1 MADHEPWLSPFISGA
16 LGEYLE
22 YLHKG
27 DSMVGWKSEV
37 KGKTTQI
44 SRKETFE
51 GNLRTIECPSSSQI
65 KLTDGK
71 HHVQAVFWKSVQ
83 DGLARSGVQIPH
95 LTDSAAILRVVDPI
109 VIVDCSYGTP
119 ELRLSIPKCEVVSR
133 KRARAL
139 SLSEGSLITKET
151 DLKQKLLKLLQPS
164 STRRHMGTPSGS
176 PNGSIRS
183 QAAYSQGNASDSEDH
198 LSQLPFQTQIDADFR
213 YQQPKKSAFTAGP
226 RDRDPLFSLLKQRG
240 QHATALRDTQPKAE
254 PFPALHA
261 DAPVATQSNDIDS
274 GFSTRSA
281 DKESAAS
288 IRSTDISQVLAEPV
302 SLNAFPL
309 NMQVGQ
315 DNQTTY
321 GESKTKGLRHATVAN
336 QPVKKSPVLE
346 TVALS
351 RPKAITTA
359 QLPPGMVRHF
369 RRWREEAR
377 SGRYVPRYVQRIP
390 KEQELLLESDD
401 SWQPPLVGRTL
412 RPGQVP
418 LALTERLCELADRG
432 FSAPRVSGLPSEESG
447 DEPDLPGPFTA
458 RHEEGPPLHAPKQ
471 ESNDSEEPEPS
482 IEWSS
487 SPPTQDR
494 RRYLPVDSP
503 PLFARQGKED
513 TMQARPTEDDP
524 AVEQHP
530 ATSTAR
536 DNLELLTQQETHV
549 DQHFENPPD
558 SSIDN
563 RVGEPAQI
571 ETSHNGVTM
580 ATDELPSSTESAME
594 LSVTAR
600 SHQQKPFFAG
610 LMPTTNLRPK
620 DVQVVRTPYVSK
632 RPGSRLVNSRAG
644 NAKAIEELDLTS
656 SACVPGTYNEPAY
669 HFVAAAKIREHPSP
683 IQQRK
688 GQNSGTVLID
698 HSGTEGLAG
707 APQDIRV
714 GVELPHP
721 DYVFIDGEMT
731 EPLLNAAVEE
741 EIGISTQAV
750 SETRLPASPDKTQ
763 STELRSAES
772 IVQTAMAQAAPPD
785 RPRETHP
792 VLESE
797 TTSQH
802 PHIHKDVAATNEN
815 HTHAHRTTDSDGRQQ
830 TDLDTAKEK
839 AGDPT
844 YVADLRDHRRKALI
858 PLGKQPS
865 MTWDSI
871 SSSGRDTNSVS
882 DEPQEPIAAGR
893 RSSSPVAADDSPKQM
908 STPITRVSS
917 YARIEEESKVRRS
930 DSIPHVSV
938 PLNVDLKPVFARY
951 KATYTDYGADFMA
964 FESSCRLLNKFW
976 RVGKDFLSS
985 DDEAIFH
992 HYYGFRQY
1000 LSEEA
1005 ANEASRAMT
1014 LHEYYHQRVPE
1025 PTHTGGIVTK
1035 SIIETLIRP
1044 PRSATPVLYN
1054 MQPLQTSTAALSLM
1068 PSKITPVSGI
1078 QGTVSLPE
1086 SPIQEV
1092 PAVHHTSQSGEAV
1105 EQWRQKV
1112 SRVPSREAEST
1123 DVGPSA
1129 RDVASPELG
1138 TPNIDRSLLEI
1149 PVSDLPPPEMPVSVA
1164 LSRDGDV
1171 EPKKRRR
1178 TLPPKFPLPPSSPVH
1193 GEPSTAPRPTKRP
1206 KLSASP
1212 FVKLSKPA
1220 SDAASM
1226 TSIFSKS
1233 PALKKAQKW
1242 WVDPDTPFKRFE
1254 QAYASLPQDK
1264 LTPNKAEAGT
1274 KHQRWSEKIDIFAWR
1289 A

>member
-44 SRKETFE
+44 SRKEPFV
-51 GNLRTIECPSSSQI
+51 GHLRTIECPSPSQI

-83 DGLARSGVQIPH
+83 DGLALSGVQISH
-95 LTDSAAILRVVDPI
+95 LTDSAAILQVVDPI

-151 DLKQKLLKLLQPS
+151 DLKQKLLELLQPS
-164 STRRHMGTPSGS
+164 STRRRMGTPSGS

-198 LSQLPFQTQIDADFR
+198 LSQLPFQTQIDDDFR
-213 YQQPKKSAFTAGP
+213 YQQPKKPAFTAGQ
-226 RDRDPLFSLLKQRG
+226 RDRNPLLSLLKQHG
-240 QHATALRDTQPKAE
+240 QGATALRGTQPKAE
-254 PFPALHA
+254 RLPALRA
-261 DAPVATQSNDIDS
+261 DAPVTTQSNDIDS

-281 DKESAAS
+281 DNESAAS
-288 IRSTDISQVLAEPV
+288 IHSTDISQVLAEPV

-315 DNQTTY
+315 DSQTAY
-321 GESKTKGLRHATVAN
+321 GESNTKSLRHATVAD
-336 QPVKKSPVLE
+336 QPVKKSPVPE

-359 QLPPGMVRHF
+359 QLPPGMVHRF

-377 SGRYVPRYVQRIP
+377 SGRYVPRYLQRIP
-390 KEQELLLESDD
+390 KEQEVLLESDD

-418 LALTERLCELADRG
+418 LRLTERLCELADRG
-432 FSAPRVSGLPSEESG
+432 SSAPRGSGLPSEESG
-447 DEPDLPGPFTA
+447 DELDLPGPFTA
-458 RHEEGPPLHAPKQ
+458 RHEEGPSHNAPKQ
-471 ESNDSEEPEPS
+471 KSSDSEESEPS

-494 RRYLPVDSP
+494 RRHLPVDSP
-503 PLFARQGKED
+503 PLFARQWKEA
-513 TMQARPTEDDP
+513 TIQARPAEDDP

-558 SSIDN
+558 SSINN

-571 ETSHNGVTM
+571 ETSHNGVTL

-594 LSVTAR
+594 LIVTAP
-600 SHQQKPFFAG
+600 SYQQKPSFAG
-610 LMPTTNLRPK
+610 LIPTTNLRAK
-620 DVQVVRTPYVSK
+620 GVQVLRTPYVSK
-632 RPGSRLVNSRAG
+632 RPDSRLVNSSAG
-644 NAKAIEELDLTS
+644 NAQAIEELDLTS

-669 HFVAAAKIREHPSP
+669 QFVAAAKSREHPSP

-714 GVELPHP
+714 GVELPHS
-721 DYVFIDGEMT
+721 DYVFIDREMT
-731 EPLLNAAVEE
+731 DPRLNAAVEE
-741 EIGISTQAV
+741 EIGISTQAI
-750 SETRLPASPDKTQ
+750 SETRLPASPDKNQ
-763 STELRSAES
+763 STEPRSVES
-772 IVQTAMAQAAPPD
+772 IVQTAMAQAAPPN

-797 TTSQH
+797 TTSQN

-815 HTHAHRTTDSDGRQQ
+815 HTHAHRTTDSHGRQQ
-830 TDLDTAKEK
+830 TDNAKEK
-839 AGDPT
+839 AGDPA

-858 PLGKQPS
+858 SMSKQPS

-882 DEPQEPIAAGR
+882 DGPQEPITAGR

-930 DSIPHVSV
+930 DSIPQVSA

-951 KATYTDYGADFMA
+951 KAIYTDYGGDFMA

-976 RVGKDFLSS
+976 KVGKDFDSS
-985 DDEAIFH
+985 YDDAIFH

-1025 PTHTGGIVTK
+1025 PTHTRRIVTK
-1035 SIIETLIRP
+1035 SMIETLIRP
-1044 PRSATPVLYN
+1044 PRSATPVSYSI
-1054 MQPLQTSTAALSLM
+1054 QPLQPSAAALSPM

-1078 QGTVSLPE
+1078 QGPVSLPE
-1086 SPIQEV
+1086 SDIQEV
-1092 PAVHHTSQSGEAV
+1092 PAVHHTSLPEEAV

-1123 DVGPSA
+1123 DVGRSA
-1129 RDVASPELG
+1129 PDVASPELG

-1149 PVSDLPPPEMPVSVA
+1149 PVSDLPQPEVPVSVA

-1178 TLPPKFPLPPSSPVH
+1178 TLPPKFPLPTSSPVH

-1206 KLSASP
+1206 KLSASN
-1212 FVKLSKPA
+1212 FVKSSQPA

-1254 QAYASLPQDK
+1254 REYASLPQDK